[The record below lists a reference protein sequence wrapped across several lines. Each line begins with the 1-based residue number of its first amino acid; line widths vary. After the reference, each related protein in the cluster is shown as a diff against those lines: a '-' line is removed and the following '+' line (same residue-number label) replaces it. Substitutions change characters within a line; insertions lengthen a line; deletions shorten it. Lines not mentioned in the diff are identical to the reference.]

1 MRLQRFA
8 KKTIE
13 QTSTTIATLAVVV
26 LIFLTSCQEKQ
37 FNAPAIEC
45 RDSLAVMS
53 TYGVSTL
60 ISDSGRIS
68 YKIDAE
74 EWFVFDKRQ
83 PPYWAFE
90 KGVYLEKYDRDL
102 NIEATIKCDTAY
114 YYSEQKLWK
123 LIGNVDIRNPKDE
136 RFFTDLMYWDQDK
149 ELIYSDAYIKIEQE
163 DQVTEGVGFSSNQ
176 SMTVWEIKN
185 TKGIYAIKEEE

>member
-1 MRLQRFA
+1 MRLQRSA
-8 KKTIE
+8 NKRKELTG
-13 QTSTTIATLAVVV
+13 TTIVSMAVVV
-26 LIFLTSCQEKQ
+26 LIFLASCQEKQ

-90 KGVYLEKYDRDL
+90 KGVYLEKYDHDL

>member
-90 KGVYLEKYDRDL
+90 KGVYLEKYDHDL
-102 NIEATIKCDTAY
+102 YIEATIKCDTAY

>member
-8 KKTIE
+8 KKLIK
-13 QTSTTIATLAVVV
+13 QTSTTTANAAVVV

-53 TYGVSTL
+53 TYGVNTL

-90 KGVYLEKYDRDL
+90 KGVYLEKYDHDL

>member
-8 KKTIE
+8 KKLIE
-13 QTSTTIATLAVVV
+13 QTSTTTANVAVVV

-74 EWFVFDKRQ
+74 EWFIFDKRQ

-90 KGVYLEKYDRDL
+90 KGVYLEKYDHDL

-136 RFFTDLMYWDQDK
+136 RFFTDLMFWDQDK

-163 DQVTEGVGFSSNQ
+163 DQVTEGIGFSSNQ